1 MTVRTELR
9 CLPALAALRI
19 KEPVM
24 ESWRRVWREG
34 FVPHISN
41 RALKALWRGLFRD
54 DPRLTQKATTVPPP
68 LASVMDWPVEGACV
82 LGYGA
87 WHGDGLQTVGEIEA
101 YFSEACFEADRRLGE
116 PAAVRYFLNWYD
128 DAPRSEMRHQLLR
141 EVKQELS
148 RRTKSESSPRKKEPA
163 FAAA

>member
-1 MTVRTELR
+1 
-9 CLPALAALRI
+9 
-19 KEPVM
+19 M

-34 FVPHISN
+34 FVPLIST
-41 RALKALWRGLFRD
+41 RALKALRRGLGCD

-87 WHGDGLQTVGEIEA
+87 WHGDGLQTVGDIEA
-101 YFSEACFEADRRLGE
+101 YFAEACFEADRRLGE

-141 EVKQELS
+141 EVKRELS
-148 RRTKSESSPRKKEPA
+148 RRTRTETSSTQKTAA
-163 FAAA
+163 FVAA